1 MFRLLLL
8 LKIAKFQGKQKI
20 SKFRVRFLHG
30 GKKNK
35 KTFSIQSS
43 ASFLSP
49 FSLEKRLA
57 VFILPSSKIE
67 KTQQKRNFFFQ
78 RHGAILSCA
87 VVCVFVLIF

>member
-30 GKKNK
+30 GKK

-67 KTQQKRNFFFQ
+67 KTQQKRNFFFKDIGQ
-78 RHGAILSCA
+78 SCRVPSCA
-87 VVCVFVLIF
+87 FLF